1 VLIAISTSK
10 GSPHPSFGHLLLKE
24 KGRIPL
30 PKEKERLPL
39 RLESKLRLQCKVI
52 ENLAIDVLEI
62 QEVTFIIIRIVSSI
76 GTGKQ
81 IP

>member
-1 VLIAISTSK
+1 MLIAISTSK
-10 GSPHPSFGHLLLKE
+10 GSPHPAFGHLLPKE

-39 RLESKLRLQCKVI
+39 RLESKLSLQCKVI